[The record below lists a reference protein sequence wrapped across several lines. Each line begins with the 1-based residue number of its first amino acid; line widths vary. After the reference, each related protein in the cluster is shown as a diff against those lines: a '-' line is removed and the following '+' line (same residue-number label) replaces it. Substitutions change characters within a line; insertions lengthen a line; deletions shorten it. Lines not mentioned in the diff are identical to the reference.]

1 MPRKA
6 RIDAPGALHH
16 IIVRG
21 IERRNIFD
29 DDTDRINFM
38 DRLGKVLLETDTKCF
53 SWALI
58 PNHFHLLL
66 RTGAC
71 PLSTIMRRLLTGHAM
86 NYNRRHRRSGQLF
99 QNRYKSILCQED
111 TYLLE
116 LVRYIHLNP
125 IRARIVTDIKALDK
139 YSFCGHAVIMGKKKQ
154 DWQDDGYVL
163 KLFDGKRSTARRRY
177 KIFVQKG
184 IQEGKRPDLTGGG
197 LIRSSG
203 GWFVLKSL
211 RRANI
216 HFKSDERV
224 LGDSD
229 FVERVLKA
237 ADETLERKYELQS
250 KGYNIDKLSD
260 IVAEIFS
267 INPEEI
273 FQPGKQPVKVKARS
287 LFCYWAV
294 RELGFTMADLAPKL
308 NISQPAVSMSTQRGE
323 QIASEN
329 ESYNLRGVPQS
340 GYCLNN
346 PISFIDPLGLDASDI
361 LPGIRKALIGGA
373 KGGAYAVGE
382 AIKFVGSNV
391 KPSEHT
397 LNVTIDGATIFAT
410 ASAISA
416 NIPATI
422 TFTIIGGSAKAL
434 KSTLYSD
441 TPCNDAISQGIQSA
455 VQAPPAIDPIVDKI
469 IEESL
474 RIYIETYNL
483 PRN

>member
-21 IERRNIFD
+21 IERRKIFD
-29 DDTDRINFM
+29 DDVDRINFL

-71 PLSTIMRRLLTGHAM
+71 PLSTVMRRLLTGHAM
-86 NYNRRHRRSGQLF
+86 YYNRCHHRSGQLF

-125 IRARIVTDIKALDK
+125 IRAKLVTDIKSLDK
-139 YSFCGHAVIMGKKKQ
+139 YSFCGHAVIMGKRNK

-163 KLFDGKRSTARRRY
+163 KLFDSKRSTARRRY

-203 GWFVLKSL
+203 GWSVLKSL

-216 HFKSDERV
+216 HSKSDERM

-229 FVERVLKA
+229 FVESVLKV
-237 ADETLERKYELQS
+237 ADEAIERKYYLKS
-250 KGYNIDKLSD
+250 KGYNTDKLSD
-260 IVAEIFS
+260 RVANIFS
-267 INPEEI
+267 INPEDI

-294 RELGFTMADLAPKL
+294 RELGFTMANLAPML
-308 NISQPAVSMSTQRGE
+308 NISQPAVSMSVQRGE

-329 ESYNLRGVPQS
+329 
-340 GYCLNN
+340 GY
-346 PISFIDPLGLDASDI
+346 
-361 LPGIRKALIGGA
+361 
-373 KGGAYAVGE
+373 
-382 AIKFVGSNV
+382 
-391 KPSEHT
+391 
-397 LNVTIDGATIFAT
+397 
-410 ASAISA
+410 
-416 NIPATI
+416 
-422 TFTIIGGSAKAL
+422 
-434 KSTLYSD
+434 
-441 TPCNDAISQGIQSA
+441 
-455 VQAPPAIDPIVDKI
+455 
-469 IEESL
+469 SL
-474 RIYIETYNL
+474 MEK
-483 PRN
+483 